1 VSGTASFVVEPG
13 GGEMIRSPLAG
24 PMLLKAQAG
33 TTGGH
38 FTLLENEVPP
48 KAGPALHRHHNE
60 DEMYYVL
67 EGTFRFKL
75 ADRIELAPPGAFVYI
90 PKGTPHCFQNL
101 GDEPA
106 RFLVMFTPS
115 GMERFFEGTASL
127 PPGPMDT
134 DAHRTIARDCAMEI
148 LGPPLAISDPL

>member
-1 VSGTASFVVEPG
+1 VSATASFVVDPG

-24 PMLLKAQAG
+24 PMVLKARAE

-48 KAGPALHRHHNE
+48 KAGPALHRHHHE

-67 EGTFRFKL
+67 EGTFRFRL
-75 ADRIELAPPGAFVYI
+75 ADRIELAPRGAFVYI

-127 PPGPMDT
+127 QPGPMDT
-134 DAHRTIARDCAMEI
+134 DAHRTLARDCAMEI

>member
-1 VSGTASFVVEPG
+1 MSDSTPFVVEAG
-13 GGEMIRSPLAG
+13 DGDMIRSPLAG
-24 PMLLKAQAG
+24 PMLVKARAER
-33 TTGGH
+33 TGGQ

-48 KAGPALHRHHNE
+48 KAGPALHRHGNE

-75 ADRIELAPPGAFVYI
+75 GDRIELAPPGAFVYI

-106 RFLVMFTPS
+106 RVLVMFTPS
-115 GMERFFEGTASL
+115 GMERFFEGTAEL

-134 DAHRTIARDCAMEI
+134 DAHRALARDCGMEI